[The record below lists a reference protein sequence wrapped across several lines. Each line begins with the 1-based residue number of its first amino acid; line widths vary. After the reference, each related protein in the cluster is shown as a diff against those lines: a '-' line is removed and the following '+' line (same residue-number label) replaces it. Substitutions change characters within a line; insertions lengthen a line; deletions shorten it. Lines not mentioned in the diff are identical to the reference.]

1 MCRVHQLTS
10 SMLSG
15 VHVKQ
20 GTKKKSV
27 TKSRLCWLTSPQ
39 VQAIVYL
46 IDIQFKDG
54 QNSDMWAVG
63 QPSRG
68 ERIKMTGNGLYTGEA
83 YGSSFVVCEG
93 N

>member
-1 MCRVHQLTS
+1 
-10 SMLSG
+10 ML
-15 VHVKQ
+15 VNN
-20 GTKKKSV
+20 
-27 TKSRLCWLTSPQ
+27 PQ

-68 ERIKMTGNGLYTGEA
+68 EHIKMTANGLYTGEA